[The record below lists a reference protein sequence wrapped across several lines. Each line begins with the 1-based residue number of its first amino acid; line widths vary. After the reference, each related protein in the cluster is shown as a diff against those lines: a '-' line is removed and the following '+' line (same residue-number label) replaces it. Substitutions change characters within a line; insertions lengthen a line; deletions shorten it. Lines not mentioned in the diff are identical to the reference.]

1 MHRAWAINGRFLTQ
15 SVTGVQRYAR
25 EIVRAIDGLMGD
37 GHVLA
42 QGLHLELLFPF
53 SYQGPLPEL
62 RHIQV
67 RPVGRSQGHLWEQLV
82 LPRHARGGLLNLCNT
97 GPLLH
102 RKQVVCIHDLT
113 PILCPRS
120 YSFRFRAAYSLL
132 LPLLGRVAASTST
145 VSEFSARLLVRHG
158 IIGDRIPMVIPNG
171 HEHVFEWEPPS
182 LSSPDRAAGPNTILI
197 LGSLVPH
204 KNISIV
210 LKLAPKL
217 AAVGL
222 NIAVVGGRDSR
233 VFSQFSTDAGGHQ
246 NILWLGR
253 LSDDELAASLQRCLC
268 LAFPSVMEGFG
279 LPPLEAMALGCPVVV
294 STCASLPEV
303 CGDAALYA
311 SAAEPDEWMDCFISL
326 RDQPLL
332 RQELISKGKARAATF
347 RWRRSA
353 ELYLEALARLDG
365 LDVPAGGRDSSA
377 VRMSLAAMG

>member
-1 MHRAWAINGRFLTQ
+1 
-15 SVTGVQRYAR
+15 
-25 EIVRAIDGLMGD
+25 
-37 GHVLA
+37 VLA

-62 RHIQV
+62 RHIQL

-82 LPRHARGGLLNLCNT
+82 LPRHARGGLLSLCNT

-158 IIGDRIPMVIPNG
+158 ISRDRTPLVIPNG
-171 HEHVFEWEPPS
+171 HEHVFEWEPAN
-182 LSSPDRAAGPNTILI
+182 LSSADRAAGPNTILI

-217 AAVGL
+217 AALGL
-222 NIAVVGGRDSR
+222 NIAVVGGRD
-233 VFSQFSTDAGGHQ
+233 Q

-332 RQELISKGKARAATF
+332 RQELISKGKARAARF
-347 RWRRSA
+347 GWRRSA

-377 VRMSLAAMG
+377 VEMSLAAMDEKRRVPAG